1 MKLWHTHAHA
11 QHTIAHTH
19 THSAAGC
26 SPFAVSILADYY
38 PPEFRG
44 TSVGFYY
51 WGIYIG
57 YSLSFAIGDGI
68 KKVLDWRWVFY
79 LSGII
84 GELCA
89 GFSNLYV
96 RPTL

>member
-1 MKLWHTHAHA
+1 MYM
-11 QHTIAHTH
+11 H

-57 YSLSFAIGDGI
+57 YSLSFAIGNSI
-68 KKVLDWRWVFY
+68 KNTIGWRWVFFI
-79 LSGII
+79 SGII
-84 GELCA
+84 GKLTTRIRSTCISTPA
-89 GFSNLYV
+89 
-96 RPTL
+96 RI